1 MLLFFLPGPRW
12 AKRRPRRRGTPGCW
26 TPSTKS
32 GTRSSG
38 RTWRGSRP
46 ASGCTTRS
54 TATRPSRS
62 SSRSASSTEQ
72 SKRFGP
78 KLSLRRDLKWRRS
91 LVSSTHRWRHS
102 WSRIWA
108 LYPSLIFSDATL
120 NSSWLYLIGKTV
132 CFEVCCNNGSEWFWN
147 IIERTERQ
155 LSFFRWSTKDWF
167 PTEILLRLPVEARRP
182 WTWRGT
188 WTWPSC
194 SSSVC
199 ESWPPRKAPPCPG
212 SRTASEISTLCRFV
226 DWGSNGRHKKVL
238 TPKVLNF

>member
-62 SSRSASSTEQ
+62 SSRNASSTEQ
-72 SKRFGP
+72 SKRFRA
-78 KLSLRRDLKWRRS
+78 KLCYDETWNDSVVWYH
-91 LVSSTHRWRHS
+91 HRWRHS
-102 WSRIWA
+102 WSRNWA

-120 NSSWLYLIGKTV
+120 NSSWLDLIGKTA

-155 LSFFRWSTKDWF
+155 LSFSGDQQRTGF
-167 PTEILLRLPVEARRP
+167 LPR
-182 WTWRGT
+182 
-188 WTWPSC
+188 SFF
-194 SSSVC
+194 
-199 ESWPPRKAPPCPG
+199 G
-212 SRTASEISTLCRFV
+212 SRSRPEDPERDEGHGPDQVVRQVSERAGHL
-226 DWGSNGRHKKVL
+226 GRHHLVQDREPRQKSLPCAGSLLEGPPGAARKS
-238 TPKVLNF
+238 